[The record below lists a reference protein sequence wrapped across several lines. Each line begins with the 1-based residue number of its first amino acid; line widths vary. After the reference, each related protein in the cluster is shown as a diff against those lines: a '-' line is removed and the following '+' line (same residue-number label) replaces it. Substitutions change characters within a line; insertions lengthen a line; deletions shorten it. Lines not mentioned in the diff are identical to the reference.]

1 MNKLIKIKCPSCG
14 STLAAKNIP
23 GLEKKVVTCP
33 VCKQK
38 NPFNNFIPN
47 SFPQKEEKEEE
58 REIMEKIKIKC
69 PACNTVLE
77 ERMRPG
83 LSVATITCP
92 VCRNKAPFHKYND
105 IETRGI
111 TISPE
116 TGMVEITFIPQYDE
130 SDTFPYTGT
139 YRSFITPKSIIPN
152 IIPKASV
159 LPMVDYPRFLE
170 KLAHLLNLYVRKV
183 PHYYDVDT
191 AYIHPASLEIALYDK
206 DLNVYEILYKADYY
220 KGNIRCDVDGIEDYK
235 FSEFLE
241 KEIRRLIPQIDKFI
255 IGPDFVSPDDSFD
268 TYSFF
273 DIKPLE
279 VKKMID
285 QYVEEQESLS
295 REPTIYGPPPI
306 DNNNGYGEW
315 T

>member
-14 STLAAKNIP
+14 STLAAKNTP

-38 NPFNNFIPN
+38 NPFNNFIPI
-47 SFPQKEEKEEE
+47 PQEEEKEEE
-58 REIMEKIKIKC
+58 REIIEMIKIKC

-83 LSVATITCP
+83 LSLATITCP
-92 VCRNKAPFHKYND
+92 MCRNKAPFHKYND

-116 TGMVEITFIPQYDE
+116 TGMVEITFIPQNRNDE
-130 SDTFPYTGT
+130 SFPFAGT

-152 IIPKASV
+152 IIPKASI

-170 KLAHLLNLYVRKV
+170 KLTHLLNLYVRKV
-183 PHYYDVDT
+183 PYYYEVDT
-191 AYIHPASLEIALYDK
+191 AYIHPATLEIVLYDK
-206 DLNVYEILYKADYY
+206 DLNVYEMLLKYGNFE
-220 KGNIRCDVDGIEDYK
+220 GNIRFDVDGNNDA
-235 FSEFLE
+235 EFTEILE
-241 KEIRRLIPQIDKFI
+241 KDIRRFIPQIDKFI